1 MAADPEATGWIAAIL
16 SALGI
21 NAAGWVRLNVKQGQH
36 DVRIQA
42 LETERRDHAR
52 KIDDTHTTVT
62 QLGTKMER
70 VDEKLGDIKSMLEGW
85 RDRGGSR

>member
-1 MAADPEATGWIAAIL
+1 MSADIDSTGWIAAIL

-42 LETERRDHAR
+42 LEAERRDHAR

-62 QLGTKMER
+62 QLGVKMDG
-70 VDEKLGDIKSMLEGW
+70 VDSKLGEIVKLLEKK
-85 RDRGGSR
+85 